1 MRWILALALALAA
14 GLGALYGLTGGFTV
28 LTAEAARR
36 QDVAR
41 HPRAIPA
48 AEVLTGDGRVLDL
61 DRELRRDGRVAL
73 VNFFYTR
80 CLALCLAQGSL
91 TERLQQAIEARGL
104 QDRIRLISISFDPR
118 DRAPD
123 LARYAARMG
132 ADPAVWQ
139 FLSFARPAQRDA
151 VLALFGIT
159 VVPAPLGEFEHNAAF
174 HVVTPDG
181 RLARILDLDDPG
193 LALRAAEDEAGR
205 RPAPADRPAPG
216 EPERPAGRDA
226 GGV

>member
-1 MRWILALALALAA
+1 MRWILALTLALAA
-14 GLGALYGLTGGFTV
+14 GIGSLYGLTDGFAV
-28 LTAEAARR
+28 LTAEDARR

-41 HPRAIPA
+41 QPRAIPA
-48 AEVLTGDGRVLDL
+48 IEALAEDGRVLDL
-61 DRELRRDGRVAL
+61 DQDLRRDGRVAII
-73 VNFFYTR
+73 NFFYTR
-80 CLALCLAQGSL
+80 CLSLCLAQGSL

-104 QDRIRLISISFDPR
+104 QDRIRLISISFDAR

-132 ADPAVWQ
+132 AEPGVWQ
-139 FLSFARPAQRDA
+139 FLSFTQAAQRDA
-151 VLALFGIT
+151 ALALFGIT

-193 LALRAAEDEAGR
+193 LALSAAESLA
-205 RPAPADRPAPG
+205 
-216 EPERPAGRDA
+216 EPSGKERHG
-226 GGV
+226 

>member
-1 MRWILALALALAA
+1 VRWILALALALAA
-14 GLGALYGLTGGFTV
+14 GLGSLYGLTGGFTV

-48 AEVLTGDGRVLDL
+48 AEVLAEDGRVLDL
-61 DRELRRDGRVAL
+61 DRDLRRDGRVAI

-80 CLALCLAQGSL
+80 CLSLCLAQGSL

-104 QDRIRLISISFDPR
+104 QDRIRLISISFDAR

-132 ADPAVWQ
+132 ATPGVWQ
-139 FLSFARPAQRDA
+139 FLSFTRPAQRDA
-151 VLALFGIT
+151 ALDLFGIT

-181 RLARILDLDDPG
+181 RLARIFDLDDPG
-193 LALRAAEDEAGR
+193 LALSAAESLS
-205 RPAPADRPAPG
+205 APPTQGAR
-216 EPERPAGRDA
+216 
-226 GGV
+226 

>member
-14 GLGALYGLTGGFTV
+14 GIGSLYGLTDGFTV

-48 AEVLTGDGRVLDL
+48 AEVLAGDGRVLAL
-61 DRELRRDGRVAL
+61 DQDLRRDGRVAI

-91 TERLQQAIEARGL
+91 MERLQQAIEARGL
-104 QDRIRLISISFDPR
+104 RDRLRLISISFDAR

-123 LARYAARMG
+123 LARYAKRMG
-132 ADPAVWQ
+132 ADSGVWQ
-139 FLSFARPAQRDA
+139 FLSFTRPAQRDA
-151 VLALFGIT
+151 ALDLFGIT

-181 RLARILDLDDPG
+181 RLARIFDLDDPG
-193 LALRAAEDEAGR
+193 LALSTAESLSAPPTQGGR
-205 RPAPADRPAPG
+205 
-216 EPERPAGRDA
+216 
-226 GGV
+226 

>member
-1 MRWILALALALAA
+1 
-14 GLGALYGLTGGFTV
+14 
-28 LTAEAARR
+28 
-36 QDVAR
+36 VAR

-48 AEVLTGDGRVLDL
+48 AEVLAEDGRVLGL
-61 DRELRRDGRVAL
+61 DRDLRRDGRVAI

-80 CLALCLAQGSL
+80 CLSLCLAQGSL

-104 QDRIRLISISFDPR
+104 QDRIRLISISFDAR

-132 ADPAVWQ
+132 ATPGVWQ
-139 FLSFARPAQRDA
+139 FLSFTRPAQRDA
-151 VLALFGIT
+151 ALDLFGIT

-181 RLARILDLDDPG
+181 RLARIFDLDDPG
-193 LALRAAEDEAGR
+193 LALSAAESLS
-205 RPAPADRPAPG
+205 APPTQGAR
-216 EPERPAGRDA
+216 
-226 GGV
+226 

>member
-1 MRWILALALALAA
+1 MRWVCALVLALAA
-14 GLGALYGLTGGFTV
+14 GIGALYGLTDGLTV

-36 QDVAR
+36 QDVAS
-41 HPRAIPA
+41 HPRALPTA
-48 AEVLTGDGRVLDL
+48 RLLAGDGHPVDL
-61 DRELRRDGRVAL
+61 QQDLRRDGRVAI

-80 CLALCLAQGSL
+80 CLSLCLAQGSL
-91 TERLQQAIEARGL
+91 TERLQQAITARGL
-104 QDRIRLISISFDPR
+104 QDRIRLISLSFDPR

-123 LARYAARMG
+123 LARYAVRMG
-132 ADPAVWQ
+132 ADSRVWQ
-139 FLSFARPAQRDA
+139 FLSFAQPAQRDA

-193 LALRAAEDEAGR
+193 LALQAAESVAARPDALGSAGKDLPR
-205 RPAPADRPAPG
+205 RQETP
-216 EPERPAGRDA
+216 
-226 GGV
+226 

>member
-1 MRWILALALALAA
+1 VRWILALALALAA
-14 GLGALYGLTGGFTV
+14 GLGSLYGLTGGFTV

-48 AEVLTGDGRVLDL
+48 VEVLAEDGRVLDL
-61 DRELRRDGRVAL
+61 DRDLRRDGRVAI

-80 CLALCLAQGSL
+80 CLSLCLAQGSL

-104 QDRIRLISISFDPR
+104 QDRIRLISISFDAR

-123 LARYAARMG
+123 LARYAVRMG
-132 ADPAVWQ
+132 ATPGVWQ
-139 FLSFARPAQRDA
+139 FLSFTRPAQRDA
-151 VLALFGIT
+151 ALDLFGIT

-181 RLARILDLDDPG
+181 RLARIFDLDDPG
-193 LALRAAEDEAGR
+193 LALSAAESLS
-205 RPAPADRPAPG
+205 APPTQGAR
-216 EPERPAGRDA
+216 
-226 GGV
+226 

>member
-1 MRWILALALALAA
+1 VRWILALALALAA

-123 LARYAARMG
+123 LAC
-132 ADPAVWQ
+132 P
-139 FLSFARPAQRDA
+139 S
-151 VLALFGIT
+151 
-159 VVPAPLGEFEHNAAF
+159 PAPRSAMPCWRCSAS
-174 HVVTPDG
+174 
-181 RLARILDLDDPG
+181 RSC
-193 LALRAAEDEAGR
+193 R
-205 RPAPADRPAPG
+205 RPWASSSTMPPSTS
-216 EPERPAGRDA
+216 
-226 GGV
+226 

>member
-14 GLGALYGLTGGFTV
+14 GLGSLYGLTGGFTV

-48 AEVLTGDGRVLDL
+48 AEVLAEDGRVLDL
-61 DRELRRDGRVAL
+61 GQDLRRDGRVAI

-80 CLALCLAQGSL
+80 CLSLCLAQGSL

-104 QDRIRLISISFDPR
+104 RDRIRLISISFDAR

-132 ADPAVWQ
+132 ATPGVWQ
-139 FLSFARPAQRDA
+139 FLSFTRPAQRDA
-151 VLALFGIT
+151 ALDLFGIT

-181 RLARILDLDDPG
+181 RLARIFDLDDPG
-193 LALRAAEDEAGR
+193 LALSAAESLS
-205 RPAPADRPAPG
+205 APPTKGAR
-216 EPERPAGRDA
+216 
-226 GGV
+226 